1 MISRTWIWSRTDL
14 TEFREIPRSAD
25 GPPQMRPTLRF
36 LLLIFCFFSS
46 PSSTTSALVIA
57 TVPWNLFFIPKNLP
71 ATSLRVWLSFS
82 VVGEA
87 VTSTLSTSTS
97 PPLLMR
103 LLIDKL
109 TPMAVDD
116 ISKEIFSKSLILPLR
131 FLFRWFA
138 PRTLNWKDRDKQFFE
153 SKTRRSTRE
162 ACTCHLK
169 SLLVDYLAM
178 ITNH

>member
-14 TEFREIPRSAD
+14 TEFKEIPRSAD
-25 GPPQMRPTLRF
+25 GPPQMSPTLIF
-36 LLLIFCFFSS
+36 LLVLFSS
-46 PSSTTSALVIA
+46 PSSTSALVIA

-71 ATSLRVWLSFS
+71 ATTLRVWISFN

-97 PPLLMR
+97 PPPPLLMR

-116 ISKEIFSKSLILPLR
+116 ISKEIFSKSLILPIR
-131 FLFRWFA
+131 FLFRW
-138 PRTLNWKDRDKQFFE
+138 LVLVLWSE
-153 SKTRRSTRE
+153 KTVNSFLKGKLVV
-162 ACTCHLK
+162 ACGR
-169 SLLVDYLAM
+169 LARAS
-178 ITNH
+178 